1 MTPEVATTLV
11 ATATYAVMVIAYF
24 NASRR
29 AFHVPVMISIMVFD
43 LLMPFYLY
51 LDRDLYKRLILNQ
64 DILTFGVWMHFML
77 LVVLYMLYF
86 FQVQTAVNIWRGQ
99 DATAARAEHRAQGKG
114 VLLVRAFVII
124 TGAMLIAPTQA
135 PT

>member
-77 LVVLYMLYF
+77 IVVLYMLYF

-99 DATAARAEHRAQGKG
+99 DIAAARAEHRAQGKG

>member
-1 MTPEVATTLV
+1 MTPEIATTLV
-11 ATATYAVMVIAYF
+11 ATATYGLMVVAYF

-29 AFHVPVMISIMVFD
+29 AFHIPVMIGIMVFD
-43 LLMPFYLY
+43 ILMPFYLY

-86 FQVQTAVNIWRGQ
+86 FQIQTGLNIWRGEGAA
-99 DATAARAEHRAQGKG
+99 ATRDEHRAQGKG

-124 TGAMLIAPTQA
+124 TGVMLIAPTG
-135 PT
+135 TN

>member
-1 MTPEVATTLV
+1 MSPEIATTLV

-51 LDRDLYKRLILNQ
+51 LERDLYKRLILNH

-86 FQVQTAVNIWRGQ
+86 FQIQTAVKIWRGE
-99 DATAARAEHRAQGKG
+99 DEVEARAEHRAQGKG
-114 VLLVRAFVII
+114 ILLVRAFVII
-124 TGAMLIAPTQA
+124 TGAMLIDPPDSPT
-135 PT
+135 